1 MTVEELKAVLVGLGF
16 PKSELNKLKKD
27 SLMELH
33 ANAMEDQVVD
43 NVNLDADFE
52 EVNDSP
58 ELEIKEDE
66 QEGEVT
72 PSVTSEDWHEYVMSQ
87 FKPNA
92 LIDGNPITAG
102 LRRVVEVVLGEVIE
116 TGPVEVFPATD
127 PNGPGRATV
136 IYRVVLEEYESG
148 RTKSYSDTADVWHGN
163 TDDLFCAHPVAT
175 ACTRAEGRALRKA
188 LKLRVLAAEELAKK
202 DNVGIVQQ
210 SVNQQP
216 TDGEWNPDEKVS
228 PQQINFID
236 NKCSQLDIDVMK
248 FVNSGSTSYPRVNN
262 VTKETAKNMIVEL
275 NKYQNQTTNI
285 PPEVKGYV
293 SNWRNN

>member
-16 PKSELNKLKKD
+16 PKSELNKLNKD

-87 FKPNA
+87 FKPNE

-202 DNVGIVQQ
+202 DIVGIVQQ

-248 FVNSGSTSYPRVNN
+248 FVNSGSTSYPSINN
-262 VTKETAKNMIVEL
+262 VTKDTAKNMIVEL

-285 PPEVKGYV
+285 PTEVKGYV

>member
-16 PKSELNKLKKD
+16 PKSELNKLNKD

-58 ELEIKEDE
+58 ELEIEEDE

-87 FKPNA
+87 FKPNE

-202 DNVGIVQQ
+202 DIVGIVQQ

-248 FVNSGSTSYPRVNN
+248 FVNSGSTSYPSINN
-262 VTKETAKNMIVEL
+262 VTKDTAKNMIVEL

>member
-16 PKSELNKLKKD
+16 PKSELNKLNKD

-87 FKPNA
+87 FKPNE

-202 DNVGIVQQ
+202 DIVGIVQQ

-248 FVNSGSTSYPRVNN
+248 FVNSGSTSYPSINN
-262 VTKETAKNMIVEL
+262 VTKDTAKNMIVEL

-285 PPEVKGYV
+285 PPEVKGDV

>member
-16 PKSELNKLKKD
+16 PKSELNKLNKD

-58 ELEIKEDE
+58 ELEIEEDE

-87 FKPNA
+87 FKPNE

-188 LKLRVLAAEELAKK
+188 LKLRVLAAEELATK
-202 DNVGIVQQ
+202 DIVGIVQQ

-236 NKCSQLDIDVMK
+236 NRCSQLDIDVMK
-248 FVNSGSTSYPRVNN
+248 FVNSGSTSYPSINN
-262 VTKETAKNMIVEL
+262 VTKDTAKNMIVEL

>member
-16 PKSELNKLKKD
+16 PKSELNKLNKD

-72 PSVTSEDWHEYVMSQ
+72 PSVKSEDWHEYVMSQ
-87 FKPNA
+87 FKPNE

-127 PNGPGRATV
+127 PNGPGSATGL
-136 IYRVVLEEYESG
+136 YRVVLEEYESG
-148 RTKSYSDTADVWHGN
+148 RTKSYSDTADVWHGK

-202 DNVGIVQQ
+202 DIVGIVQQ

-216 TDGEWNPDEKVS
+216 TEGEWNPDEKVS

-248 FVNSGSTSYPRVNN
+248 FVNSGSTSYPSINN
-262 VTKETAKNMIVEL
+262 VTKDTAKNMIVEL

>member
-1 MTVEELKAVLVGLGF
+1 MTVEELKEILVGLGF
-16 PKSELNKLKKD
+16 PKSELKKLKKD
-27 SLMELH
+27 ALMELH
-33 ANAMEDQVVD
+33 ANAMEDQAVD
-43 NVNLDADFE
+43 SVDLDADFE
-52 EVNDSP
+52 EVDDSP
-58 ELEIKEDE
+58 ELEIREEE
-66 QEGEVT
+66 QEDEVT

-87 FKPNA
+87 FKPNE

-102 LRRVVEVVLGEVIE
+102 LRRVVEVVLGEVLE

-136 IYRVVLEEYESG
+136 IYRVVIEEYKSG

-202 DNVGIVQQ
+202 DIVSIVQQ
-210 SVNQQP
+210 SVNQQS
-216 TDGEWNPDEKVS
+216 TDGEWNPNEKVS

-248 FVNSGSTSYPRVNN
+248 FVNSGSTNYTSINT
-262 VTKETAKNMIVEL
+262 VTKDTAKNMIVEL
-275 NKYQNQTTNI
+275 NKYQNQTANI
-285 PPEVKGYV
+285 PPEVVGHV
-293 SNWRNN
+293 SNWRSN

>member
-16 PKSELNKLKKD
+16 PKSELNKLNKD

-33 ANAMEDQVVD
+33 ANAMEDQGVD

-87 FKPNA
+87 FKPNE

-202 DNVGIVQQ
+202 DIVGIVQQ

-248 FVNSGSTSYPRVNN
+248 FVNSGSTSYPSINN
-262 VTKETAKNMIVEL
+262 VTKDTAKNMIVEL

>member
-16 PKSELNKLKKD
+16 PKSELNKLNKD

-87 FKPNA
+87 FKPNE

-188 LKLRVLAAEELAKK
+188 LKLRVLAAEDLAKK
-202 DNVGIVQQ
+202 DIVGIVQQ

-248 FVNSGSTSYPRVNN
+248 FVNSGSTSYPSINN
-262 VTKETAKNMIVEL
+262 VTKDTAKNMIVEL